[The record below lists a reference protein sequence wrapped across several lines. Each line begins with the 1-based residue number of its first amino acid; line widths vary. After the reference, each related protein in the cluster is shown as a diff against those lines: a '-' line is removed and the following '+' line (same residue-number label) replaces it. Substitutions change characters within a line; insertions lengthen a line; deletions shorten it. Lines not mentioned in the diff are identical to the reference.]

1 MNKLEK
7 INNVYF
13 LILFSILPISIIVG
27 PAVSLTNISLI
38 ALSFIIFYLYKNS
51 LIILKSKVIILLL
64 AIYIYLI
71 LNNFISIDT
80 DIGATRNFGFIRY
93 IFLFLAINFIFSK
106 LDNFEN
112 IFKIWFLIIFI
123 VLFDVF
129 YEFFIGSNLLGFE
142 SPNKKRIVSFFKDE
156 AVVGAFLNGFI
167 FIILGFLFSNYEK
180 KNLIYKIFVFS
191 FLVLIISCLIFT
203 GERSNTLKLFF
214 GLTIFFYFNDKIK
227 LSYKV
232 FFLFSVI
239 FVFFL
244 TILNSTE
251 IKHRYSNDLI
261 QKLKNKESRERY
273 IYFKLYNSGYEVF
286 KKYPIL
292 GVGNK
297 NYRIE
302 ACRNIENK
310 NKNYV
315 CNTHPHQIYFE
326 FLSEHG
332 LLGTLIILTIIFY
345 LIFKNFKVMMRR
357 KNLIQIGCFSYLM
370 TVFIPFLPG
379 GSFFADFNSNF
390 FWLNFSLYYASNYE
404 TNIFK

>member
-142 SPNKKRIVSFFKDE
+142 SSNKKRIVSFFKDE

-191 FLVLIISCLIFT
+191 FLVLIISCIIFT

-232 FFLFSVI
+232 SFLFSVI

>member
-38 ALSFIIFYLYKNS
+38 ALSFIVFYLYKNS
-51 LIILKSKVIILLL
+51 LNILKSKVIIFLL

-93 IFLFLAINFIFSK
+93 IFLFLAINLIFSK

-123 VLFDVF
+123 VIFDVF

-167 FIILGFLFSNYEK
+167 FIIVGFLFSNYEK
-180 KNLIYKIFVFS
+180 KNIIYKIFVFS

-232 FFLFSVI
+232 SFLFSVI

-302 ACRNIENK
+302 VCRNIENK

>member
-1 MNKLEK
+1 MNKFEK

-38 ALSFIIFYLYKNS
+38 ALSFIVFYLYKNS
-51 LIILKSKVIILLL
+51 LNILKSKVIIFLLI
-64 AIYIYLI
+64 IYIYLI
-71 LNNFISIDT
+71 FNNFISLDT
-80 DIGATRNFGFIRY
+80 DIGTTRNFGFIRY
-93 IFLFLAINFIFSK
+93 IFLFLAINLIFSK

-112 IFKIWFLIIFI
+112 IFKIWFLIISI
-123 VLFDVF
+123 VIFDVF

-180 KNLIYKIFVFS
+180 KNIIYKLFVFL

-227 LSYKV
+227 LNYKI

-244 TILNSTE
+244 TIINFPE
-251 IKHRYSNDLI
+251 IKHRYSNDLV

-345 LIFKNFKVMMRR
+345 LIFRNFKTMIRR

-379 GSFFADFNSNF
+379 GSFFADFNANF

>member
-38 ALSFIIFYLYKNS
+38 SLSFIIFYLYKNS
-51 LIILKSKVIILLL
+51 LNILKSKVIIFLL

-93 IFLFLAINFIFSK
+93 IFLFLAINLIFSK

-112 IFKIWFLIIFI
+112 IFKLWFLIISI
-123 VLFDVF
+123 VIFDVF

-232 FFLFSVI
+232 SFLFSVI

>member
-1 MNKLEK
+1 MNNLEK

-38 ALSFIIFYLYKNS
+38 ALSFIVFYLYKNS
-51 LIILKSKVIILLL
+51 SNILKSKVIIFLFI
-64 AIYIYLI
+64 IYIYLI
-71 LNNFISIDT
+71 FNNFISLDT
-80 DIGATRNFGFIRY
+80 DIGTTRNFGFIRY
-93 IFLFLAINFIFSK
+93 IFLFLAINLIFSK

-112 IFKIWFLIIFI
+112 IFKLWFLIISI
-123 VLFDVF
+123 VIFDVF

-156 AVVGAFLNGFI
+156 AVVGAFINGFI

-180 KNLIYKIFVFS
+180 KNIIYKLFVFL

-227 LSYKV
+227 LSYKI

-244 TILNSTE
+244 TISSSTE

-273 IYFKLYNSGYEVF
+273 IYFKLYNSAYEVF

-310 NKNYV
+310 NKKYV

-332 LLGTLIILTIIFY
+332 LLGTLIMLTIIFY

>member
-38 ALSFIIFYLYKNS
+38 ALSFIVFYLYKNS
-51 LIILKSKVIILLL
+51 SNILKSKVIIFLFI
-64 AIYIYLI
+64 IYIYLI
-71 LNNFISIDT
+71 FNNFISLDT
-80 DIGATRNFGFIRY
+80 DIGTTRNFGFIRY
-93 IFLFLAINFIFSK
+93 IFLFLAINLIFSK

-123 VLFDVF
+123 VIFDVF

-167 FIILGFLFSNYEK
+167 FIILGFLFFNYEK

-232 FFLFSVI
+232 SFLFSVI

-302 ACRNIENK
+302 VCKNIENK

-332 LLGTLIILTIIFY
+332 LFGTLIILTIIFY

>member
-142 SPNKKRIVSFFKDE
+142 SSNKKRIVSFFKDE

-191 FLVLIISCLIFT
+191 FLVLIISCIIFT

-232 FFLFSVI
+232 SFLFSVI

-302 ACRNIENK
+302 VCRNIENK

>member
-1 MNKLEK
+1 MNNLEK

-38 ALSFIIFYLYKNS
+38 SLSFIIFYLYKNS
-51 LIILKSKVIILLL
+51 LNILKSKVIIFLL

-93 IFLFLAINFIFSK
+93 IFLFLAINLIFSK

-232 FFLFSVI
+232 SFLFSVI

-332 LLGTLIILTIIFY
+332 LLGTLIMLTIIFY

-379 GSFFADFNSNF
+379 GSFFADFNANF

>member
-38 ALSFIIFYLYKNS
+38 SLSFIIFYLYKNS
-51 LIILKSKVIILLL
+51 LNILKSKVIIFLL

-93 IFLFLAINFIFSK
+93 IFLFLAINLIFSK

-123 VLFDVF
+123 VIFDVF

-232 FFLFSVI
+232 SFLFSVI

-302 ACRNIENK
+302 VCRNIENK

-332 LLGTLIILTIIFY
+332 LFGTLIILTIIFY

>member
-38 ALSFIIFYLYKNS
+38 SLSFIIFYLYKNS
-51 LIILKSKVIILLL
+51 LNILKSKVIIFLL

-93 IFLFLAINFIFSK
+93 IFLFLAINLIFSK

-123 VLFDVF
+123 VIFDVF

-227 LSYKV
+227 LSYKI

-244 TILNSTE
+244 TISSSTE

-273 IYFKLYNSGYEVF
+273 IYFKLYNSAYEVF

-310 NKNYV
+310 NKKYV

>member
-1 MNKLEK
+1 MNNLEK

-38 ALSFIIFYLYKNS
+38 SLSFIIFYLYKNS
-51 LIILKSKVIILLL
+51 SNILKSKVIIFLL

-80 DIGATRNFGFIRY
+80 DIGTTRNFGFIRY
-93 IFLFLAINFIFSK
+93 IFLFLAINLIFSK

-112 IFKIWFLIIFI
+112 IFKIWFLIISI
-123 VLFDVF
+123 VIFDVF

-232 FFLFSVI
+232 SFLFSVI

-261 QKLKNKESRERY
+261 QKLKNKESRE
-273 IYFKLYNSGYEVF
+273 KV
-286 KKYPIL
+286 
-292 GVGNK
+292 
-297 NYRIE
+297 
-302 ACRNIENK
+302 
-310 NKNYV
+310 
-315 CNTHPHQIYFE
+315 
-326 FLSEHG
+326 
-332 LLGTLIILTIIFY
+332 Y
-345 LIFKNFKVMMRR
+345 LF
-357 KNLIQIGCFSYLM
+357 
-370 TVFIPFLPG
+370 
-379 GSFFADFNSNF
+379 
-390 FWLNFSLYYASNYE
+390 
-404 TNIFK
+404 

>member
-1 MNKLEK
+1 MNKLDK
-7 INNVYF
+7 TINLYF

-27 PAVSLTNISLI
+27 PAVSLINIALI

-51 LIILKSKVIILLL
+51 LNTFKSKVIILLL
-64 AIYIYLI
+64 TIYIYLI
-71 LNNFISIDT
+71 FNNFISIDT
-80 DIGATRNFGFIRY
+80 DIGAIRNFGFIRY
-93 IFLFLAINFIFSK
+93 FFLFLAINLIFSK

-112 IFKIWFLIIFI
+112 IFKIWFLIISI
-123 VLFDVF
+123 VIFDVF

-180 KNLIYKIFVFS
+180 KNIIYKVFVFS

-227 LSYKV
+227 LSYKI

-273 IYFKLYNSGYEVF
+273 IYFKLYNSAYEVF

-302 ACRNIENK
+302 VCKNIENK
-310 NKNYV
+310 NKSYV

-332 LLGTLIILTIIFY
+332 LLGSLIILTIIFY
-345 LIFKNFKVMMRR
+345 LIFRNFKIMMSR

-370 TVFIPFLPG
+370 TVFIPLLPG
-379 GSFFADFNSNF
+379 GSFFADFNANF

>member
-38 ALSFIIFYLYKNS
+38 SLSFIIFYLYKNS
-51 LIILKSKVIILLL
+51 LNILKSKVIIFLL

-93 IFLFLAINFIFSK
+93 IFLFLAINLIFSK

-123 VLFDVF
+123 VIFDVF

-191 FLVLIISCLIFT
+191 FLVLIISCIIFT

-232 FFLFSVI
+232 SFLFSVI

>member
-93 IFLFLAINFIFSK
+93 FFLFLAINLIFSK
-106 LDNFEN
+106 LDNFEY
-112 IFKIWFLIIFI
+112 IFKIWFLIISI
-123 VLFDVF
+123 VILDVF

-142 SPNKKRIVSFFKDE
+142 SSNKKRIVSFFKDE

-167 FIILGFLFSNYEK
+167 FIIVGFLFSNYEK
-180 KNLIYKIFVFS
+180 KNIIYKVFIFS

-227 LSYKV
+227 LSYKI

-239 FVFFL
+239 LIFFL

>member
-13 LILFSILPISIIVG
+13 IILFSILPISIIVG

-38 ALSFIIFYLYKNS
+38 ALSFIVFYLYKNS
-51 LIILKSKVIILLL
+51 FNILKRKVIIFLS

-80 DIGATRNFGFIRY
+80 EIGATRNFGFIRY
-93 IFLFLAINFIFSK
+93 IFLFLAINLIFSK

-112 IFKIWFLIIFI
+112 IFKIWFLIISI
-123 VLFDVF
+123 VIFDVF

-180 KNLIYKIFVFS
+180 KNIIYKIFVFS
-191 FLVLIISCLIFT
+191 FLVFIISCLIFT

-214 GLTIFFYFNDKIK
+214 GLTIFFYFNDKIN
-227 LSYKV
+227 LSYKI
-232 FFLFSVI
+232 FFLFSII

-244 TILNSTE
+244 TILSSTE

-345 LIFKNFKVMMRR
+345 LIFKNFKIMMRR

>member
-38 ALSFIIFYLYKNS
+38 SLSFIIFYLYKNS
-51 LIILKSKVIILLL
+51 LNILKSKVIIFLL

-93 IFLFLAINFIFSK
+93 IFLFLAINLIFSK

-123 VLFDVF
+123 VIFDVF

-232 FFLFSVI
+232 SFLFSVI

>member
-142 SPNKKRIVSFFKDE
+142 SSNKKRIVSFFKDE

-232 FFLFSVI
+232 SFLFSVI

>member
-1 MNKLEK
+1 MNKFEK

-38 ALSFIIFYLYKNS
+38 ALSFIVFYLYKNS
-51 LIILKSKVIILLL
+51 LNILKSKVIIFLLI
-64 AIYIYLI
+64 IYIYLI
-71 LNNFISIDT
+71 FNNFISLDT
-80 DIGATRNFGFIRY
+80 DIGTTRNFGFIRY
-93 IFLFLAINFIFSK
+93 IFLFLAINLIFSK

-112 IFKIWFLIIFI
+112 IFKIWFLIISI
-123 VLFDVF
+123 VIFDVF

-180 KNLIYKIFVFS
+180 KNFIYKIFVFS

-227 LSYKV
+227 LNYKI

-273 IYFKLYNSGYEVF
+273 IYFKLYNSAYEVF

-332 LLGTLIILTIIFY
+332 LFGSLIILTIIFY
-345 LIFKNFKVMMRR
+345 LIFRNFKTMIRR

>member
-7 INNVYF
+7 TNNLYF

-27 PAVSLTNISLI
+27 PAVSLINISLI
-38 ALSFIIFYLYKNS
+38 ALSFILFYLYKNS
-51 LIILKSKVIILLL
+51 LNFLKSKVTIFLL

-71 LNNFISIDT
+71 LNNLISIDT

-93 IFLFLAINFIFSK
+93 IFLFLAINLIFSK
-106 LDNFEN
+106 LNNFEN
-112 IFKIWFLIIFI
+112 IFKIWFLIISI
-123 VLFDVF
+123 VIFDVF

-180 KNLIYKIFVFS
+180 KNIIYKVFIFS

-227 LSYKV
+227 LSYKI

-239 FVFFL
+239 LIFFL

-261 QKLKNKESRERY
+261 QKLKNKESRDKY
-273 IYFKLYNSGYEVF
+273 IYFKLYNSAYEVF

-292 GVGNK
+292 GAGNK

-302 ACRNIENK
+302 VCKDVENK

-332 LLGTLIILTIIFY
+332 LLGSLIILSIIFY
-345 LIFKNFKVMMRR
+345 LIFKNFKIMMRR

-370 TVFIPFLPG
+370 TVFIPLLPG
-379 GSFFADFNSNF
+379 GSFFADFNANF

>member
-1 MNKLEK
+1 MNNLEK

-51 LIILKSKVIILLL
+51 LNILKKKIIIFLLI
-64 AIYIYLI
+64 IYIYLI
-71 LNNFISIDT
+71 FNNFISLDT

-93 IFLFLAINFIFSK
+93 IFLFLAINLIFSK

-123 VLFDVF
+123 VIFDVF

-180 KNLIYKIFVFS
+180 KNLIYKIFIFS
-191 FLVLIISCLIFT
+191 FLVLIISCIIFT

-227 LSYKV
+227 LSYKI

-239 FVFFL
+239 FVFLL
-244 TILNSTE
+244 TISSSTE

-273 IYFKLYNSGYEVF
+273 IYFKLYNSAYEVF

-302 ACRNIENK
+302 VCKNIENK

-345 LIFKNFKVMMRR
+345 LIFKNFKIMMRR

-379 GSFFADFNSNF
+379 GSFFADFNANF

>member
-38 ALSFIIFYLYKNS
+38 SLSFIIFYLYKNS
-51 LIILKSKVIILLL
+51 LNILKSKVIIFLL

-71 LNNFISIDT
+71 FNNFISIDT

-93 IFLFLAINFIFSK
+93 IFLFLAINLIFSK

-142 SPNKKRIVSFFKDE
+142 SSNKKRIVSFFKDE

-232 FFLFSVI
+232 SFLFSVI

>member
-1 MNKLEK
+1 MNNLEK

-38 ALSFIIFYLYKNS
+38 ALSFIVFYLYKNS
-51 LIILKSKVIILLL
+51 SNILKSKVIIFLFI
-64 AIYIYLI
+64 IYIYLI
-71 LNNFISIDT
+71 FNNFISLDT
-80 DIGATRNFGFIRY
+80 DIGTTRNFGFIRY
-93 IFLFLAINFIFSK
+93 IFLFLAINLIFSK

-123 VLFDVF
+123 VIFDVF

-302 ACRNIENK
+302 VCKNIENK

-332 LLGTLIILTIIFY
+332 LFGTLIILTIIFY
-345 LIFKNFKVMMRR
+345 LIFKNFKIMMRR

-370 TVFIPFLPG
+370 TVFIPLLPS
-379 GSFFADFNSNF
+379 GSFFADFNANF